1 MTTDNQRSRAD
12 RAARNA
18 ILIEGLPVFLL
29 GSVALT
35 LGSNPDQT
43 GAAEWTWLGLTLAFV
58 LALVWVTVRNVR
70 RKDEYL
76 RKLQL
81 ESMAIAFAGVLVAL
95 QIATLLDATGRVAL
109 RLTIEPIIMGGIAL
123 WLLIAD
129 LRTRLHR

>member
-1 MTTDNQRSRAD
+1 MTPDNHRSRVE

-18 ILIEGLPVFLL
+18 ILIEGLPVLLL

-35 LGSNPDQT
+35 LGSKPGLT
-43 GAAEWTWLGLTLAFV
+43 GAEEWTWLGLTMSFV
-58 LALVWVTVRNVR
+58 LAVVWVMVRNVR
-70 RKDEYL
+70 RQDEYL

-81 ESMAIAFAGVLVAL
+81 ESMAIAFACVLVAL